1 MKKTLAIVLATAMLL
16 SLVPATAALAAKP
29 GAVVPWTTNT
39 TYNGNG
45 LPSGPH
51 YNLNI
56 IAAPKTKNGDASG
69 WDNVNRHTMM
79 VKDDGKTNIYMTQAE
94 DGGFSVIDA
103 DGTDGAASFELAPG
117 YYEVYAVAL
126 GKPNKEVTI
135 TPNASFDGQVGEEVF
150 LLGTISLQHSKKP
163 KWERVTGLFLVTVTV
178 SDGTTSTTYHNE
190 WVFDIA
196 ELLEYYWDYD
206 NTNGCKLTQVRFYE
220 VDDIPERGQQTP
232 S

>member
-1 MKKTLAIVLATAMLL
+1 MKKVLAIVLATVMLV
-16 SLVPATAALAAKP
+16 SLVPATAVLADKP
-29 GAVVPWTTNT
+29 GEVEPWTTST

-56 IAAPKTKNGDASG
+56 IGAPKAKNGDASG

-94 DGGFSVIDA
+94 DGGFSVIDG
-103 DGTDGAASFELAPG
+103 DGTDGVARFELAPG

-135 TPNASFDGQVGEEVF
+135 TPHASFDDQVGEEVF

-178 SDGTTSTTYHNE
+178 DDGTTSTTYHNE
-190 WVFDIA
+190 WVFDIE
-196 ELLEYYWDYD
+196 ELIEYYWDYD

-232 S
+232 T